1 MKQDLYKSRYVIAA
15 MLLSMIGFYATI
27 NPYFKYT
34 FLVLNVL
41 SAIIL
46 VNRIRKS

>member
-1 MKQDLYKSRYVIAA
+1 MKQDIYKNRYVIAIMIVSA
-15 MLLSMIGFYATI
+15 LGVLGSIDLS
-27 NPYFKYT
+27 FKIA
-34 FLVLNVL
+34 FFVLNVL